1 MLFSSEVSLVI
12 LGAAS
17 CSSHG
22 NCSKIKN
29 VSEYID
35 TKCKEII
42 FQGNMYQLR
51 RAQWGSKGGCN
62 RSATT
67 QRSQRS
73 GVSAF
78 TVFVIL
84 QMVATYFS
92 C

>member
-1 MLFSSEVSLVI
+1 MFFSSEVSLVI

-17 CSSHG
+17 CSFHG
-22 NCSKIKN
+22 NSSKIKN
-29 VSEYID
+29 FSQYID
-35 TKCKEII
+35 IKCKGIT
-42 FQGNMYQLR
+42 FQGNMYELR
-51 RAQWGSKGGCN
+51 RVQWGSKGGCN

-67 QRSQRS
+67 QKSQRS

-84 QMVATYFS
+84 RIVATYFS